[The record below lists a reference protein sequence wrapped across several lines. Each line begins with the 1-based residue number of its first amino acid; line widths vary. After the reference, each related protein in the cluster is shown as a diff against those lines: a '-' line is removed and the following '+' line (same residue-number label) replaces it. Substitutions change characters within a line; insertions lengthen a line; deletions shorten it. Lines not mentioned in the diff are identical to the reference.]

1 MNSIASAVESKIA
14 DALVRESGGAEL
26 GSAFVTSFDIRVTD
40 FGLSAIGGAAR
51 ASTLRVRLTTVSRYR
66 GHHDRQ
72 GKQGHEQNQDTAHY

>member
-1 MNSIASAVESKIA
+1 MNSIASAVESKSA

-66 GHHDRQ
+66 GLKTCQSMIAKNR
-72 GKQGHEQNQDTAHY
+72 KQLS